1 MGGTIGPRAA
11 RTPPARP
18 RNALDIKLVKQL
30 MALMQ
35 EGGLT
40 ELHYAEGEVEI
51 RLSRQAEAAPAAA
64 PAPAPA
70 LPAPAAAAPP
80 PAPAAPAAEAGEVF
94 RSPMVGTFYRRPN
107 PESENYVDAGDAVQP
122 DSVICLIEAMK
133 VFNEIKAEFRG
144 TILEVLVQDGET
156 VEYNQPLFKIR
167 K

>member
-1 MGGTIGPRAA
+1 M
-11 RTPPARP
+11 
-18 RNALDIKLVKQL
+18 K
-30 MALMQ
+30 

-40 ELHYAEGEVEI
+40 ELHFAQGDVEV
-51 RLSRQAEAAPAAA
+51 RLSRQLQAAPVAAPVVAVAPAALPPAPAAA
-64 PAPAPA
+64 PA
-70 LPAPAAAAPP
+70 APP
-80 PAPAAPAAEAGEVF
+80 PAAPVAATPDTADYF

-107 PESENYVDAGDAVQP
+107 PESENYVDAGDAVQAET
-122 DSVICLIEAMK
+122 VICLIEAMK

>member
-1 MGGTIGPRAA
+1 MD
-11 RTPPARP
+11 
-18 RNALDIKLVKQL
+18 LKLVEQL
-30 MALMQ
+30 LALMK

-40 ELHYAEGEVEI
+40 ELHFAQGDVEV
-51 RLSRQAEAAPAAA
+51 RLSRQLQAAPVAAPVVAVAPAALPPAPAAA
-64 PAPAPA
+64 PAAPPPAVA
-70 LPAPAAAAPP
+70 AAAAPDT
-80 PAPAAPAAEAGEVF
+80 ADYF

-107 PESENYVDAGDAVQP
+107 PESENYVDAGDAVQAET
-122 DSVICLIEAMK
+122 VICLIEAMK

>member
-1 MGGTIGPRAA
+1 MD
-11 RTPPARP
+11 
-18 RNALDIKLVKQL
+18 LKLVEQL
-30 MALMQ
+30 LALMK

-40 ELHYAEGEVEI
+40 ELHYAQGDVEV
-51 RLSRQAEAAPAAA
+51 RLSRQLNAPPAALPAVPAVAPLAAPVAA

-70 LPAPAAAAPP
+70 AVAAPDT
-80 PAPAAPAAEAGEVF
+80 ADYF

-107 PESENYVDAGDAVQP
+107 PESENYVDAGDAVQAE
-122 DSVICLIEAMK
+122 SVICLIEAMK

-144 TILEVLVQDGET
+144 SILEVLVQDGET